1 MYFMLKEGDFF
12 AVYSEY
18 VKEFGLEGL
27 GLGFLPYCLAVFP
40 SQDKGGGSAFYL
52 VP

>member
-1 MYFMLKEGDFF
+1 MYFVLKEGNFF
-12 AVYSEY
+12 AVHSEY

-27 GLGFLPYCLAVFP
+27 GFGFFPYGLAVFP
-40 SQDKGGGSAFYL
+40 FQDKGGGSAFYL